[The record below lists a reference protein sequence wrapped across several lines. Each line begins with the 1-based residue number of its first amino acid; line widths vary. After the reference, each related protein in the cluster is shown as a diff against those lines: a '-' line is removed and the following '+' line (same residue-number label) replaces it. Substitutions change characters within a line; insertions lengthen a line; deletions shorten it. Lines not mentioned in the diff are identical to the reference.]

1 MSDSDLILASASP
14 RRAELLTQI
23 GVRFAVAPADIDE
36 SQREGESAADY
47 VARMALE
54 KAAAGRVGQ
63 ELGISVLGADTTV
76 VCDEQVFGQ
85 PVDYSDAERMLLA
98 LSNRTHRVL
107 SAVAV
112 DNGIHRDML
121 LSETRVT
128 FREITVQECDNY
140 WQTGEPLGKA
150 GGYAI
155 QGLGAIFVAQLE
167 GSYSGVV
174 GLPLAETEMLLKQFS
189 IPLWQGAKAV

>member
-14 RRAELLTQI
+14 RRAALLAQI
-23 GVRFAVAPADIDE
+23 GVHFTVAPANIDE
-36 SQREGESAADY
+36 SQRHGESAVDY
-47 VARMALE
+47 VTRMAVE
-54 KAAAGRVGQ
+54 KAATGRIDQQQGVA
-63 ELGISVLGADTTV
+63 VLGADTAV
-76 VCDEQVFGQ
+76 VCGQQVFGQ
-85 PVDYSDAERMLLA
+85 PSDRSDARRMLLA
-98 LSNRTHRVL
+98 LSDKTHSVL

-112 DNGIHRDML
+112 DNGIKRSML

-128 FREITVQECDNY
+128 FRSISAQDCDNY

-155 QGLGAIFVAQLE
+155 QGFGAIFVAHLE

-174 GLPLAETEMLLKQFS
+174 GLPIAETEVLLKQFA
-189 IPLWQGAKAV
+189 IPLWQDAKAV

>member
-14 RRAELLTQI
+14 RRAALLAQI
-23 GVRFAVAPADIDE
+23 GVHFTVAPANIDE
-36 SQREGESAADY
+36 SQRQGESAVDY
-47 VARMALE
+47 VTRMAVE
-54 KAAAGRVGQ
+54 KAATGRIDQQQGVA
-63 ELGISVLGADTTV
+63 VLGADTAV
-76 VCDEQVFGQ
+76 VCGQQVFGQ
-85 PVDYSDAERMLLA
+85 PSDRSDARRMLLA
-98 LSNRTHRVL
+98 LSDKTHSVL

-112 DNGIHRDML
+112 DNGIKRSML

-128 FREITVQECDNY
+128 FRSISAQDCDNY

-155 QGLGAIFVAQLE
+155 QGFGAIFVAHLE

-174 GLPLAETEMLLKQFS
+174 GLPIAETEVLLKQFS
-189 IPLWQGAKAV
+189 IPLWQHAKAV